1 MSANDP
7 YRTFFD
13 GESALVSGWPGLNFL
28 DVARL
33 DGVFV
38 TLL

>member
-1 MSANDP
+1 MRHKAD
-7 YRTFFD
+7 
-13 GESALVSGWPGLNFL
+13 SGGPGLNFL
-28 DVARL
+28 NAARL